1 VEEKSVIVIYEKE
14 IKLNQILKEQLSIKD
29 IYQIHDTTHEK
40 DLIELIEKL
49 TINILILNLNN
60 ISEDFKNI
68 FENYNLNNKITKLL
82 GYYHRNHSYLNM
94 TEKEI
99 TLLEKP
105 FKVSHLLKELENL
118 LNTNTYQN
126 SDIFLMNDLK
136 FLPYEKVLIN
146 LNSKNKEHLTEKENK
161 LLLYFCSNK
170 NIELTKNDILSSI
183 WGVSESVNTHTL
195 ETHIYR
201 LKQKLYKLEPN
212 LSFSLSNHNGLYSF
226 QSQAVEAFIDTL

>member
-1 VEEKSVIVIYEKE
+1 MEEKSIIVIYEKE

-29 IYQIHDTTHEK
+29 IYQIYEATDEK
-40 DLIELIEKL
+40 DLIELIERL

-68 FENYNLNNKITKLL
+68 FENYYLNNKVTKLL
-82 GYYHRNHSYLNM
+82 GYYDRNHSYLNM
-94 TEKEI
+94 KETQI

-105 FKVSHLLKELENL
+105 FKVSHFLRELENL
-118 LNTNTYQN
+118 LSSNTYQN

-146 LNSKNKEHLTEKENK
+146 VNSKNKEHLTEKENK
-161 LLLYFCSNK
+161 LLLYFCINK
-170 NIELTKNDILSSI
+170 NIELTKNDLLSSI

-201 LKQKLYKLEPN
+201 LKQKLNKLEPKS
-212 LSFSLSNHNGLYSF
+212 SFLLSNNNGLYSF
-226 QSQAVEAFIDTL
+226 QF